1 MENLYALDLRI
12 PTIHNIA
19 PLLSPTPTPT
29 QTPTPTP
36 SPTPSVAQ
44 TPTVSPS
51 PTQSPELQ
59 TPIQTQTEINTPS
72 PYFPTKEKPLLDF
85 WQITTIIL
93 LTAIFT
99 GFVTALILSRKKK
112 EKE

>member
-12 PTIHNIA
+12 PTIHNIV

-36 SPTPSVAQ
+36 TPSPAS
-44 TPTVSPS
+44 TIIPS
-51 PTQSPELQ
+51 PTQTQEIP
-59 TPIQTQTEINTPS
+59 TQTQTEIITPS
-72 PYFPTKEKPLLDF
+72 PLPSKEEKAGLDF

-93 LTAIFT
+93 LTAILT
-99 GFVTALILSRKKK
+99 GFLTTLILGRKKK